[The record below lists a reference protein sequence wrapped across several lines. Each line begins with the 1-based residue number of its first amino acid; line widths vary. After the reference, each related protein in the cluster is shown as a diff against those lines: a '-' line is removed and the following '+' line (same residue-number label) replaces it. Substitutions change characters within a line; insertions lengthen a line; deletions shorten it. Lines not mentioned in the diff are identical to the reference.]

1 MNKFKFEDLNVYQ
14 KSLDFV
20 DSVYLQIKDFP
31 KSEVYNLSSQ
41 FRRAATSIPLNI
53 AEGQG
58 NSNLQFN
65 RFVMI
70 AKSST
75 NECVV
80 CNEIARRQDYITEE
94 QYDNNRNELLE
105 LSKMLTK
112 LSQYL
117 KRE

>member
-1 MNKFKFEDLNVYQ
+1 MDKFKFEDLNVYQ

-20 DSVYLQIKDFP
+20 DSVYLQIKEFP
-31 KSEVYNLSSQ
+31 RSEVYNLSSQ

-58 NSNLQFN
+58 NTNSQFN

-70 AKSST
+70 AKSSI

-80 CNEIARRQDYITEE
+80 CNY
-94 QYDNNRNELLE
+94 
-105 LSKMLTK
+105 
-112 LSQYL
+112 
-117 KRE
+117 

>member
-1 MNKFKFEDLNVYQ
+1 MDKFKFEDLNVYQ

-20 DSVYLQIKDFP
+20 DSVYLQIKEFP
-31 KSEVYNLSSQ
+31 RSEVYNLSSQ

-58 NSNLQFN
+58 NTNSQFN

-70 AKSST
+70 AKSSI

-80 CNEIARRQDYITEE
+80 CNTIAQRQNYIT
-94 QYDNNRNELLE
+94 DDDFNKNRNELLE

-117 KRE
+117 KSQ

>member
-1 MNKFKFEDLNVYQ
+1 MDKFKFEDLNVYQ

-20 DSVYLQIKDFP
+20 DSVYFQIKEFP
-31 KSEVYNLSSQ
+31 KSETYNLSSQ

-58 NSNLQFN
+58 NTNLQFN

-70 AKSST
+70 AKSSI

-80 CNEIARRQDYITEE
+80 
-94 QYDNNRNELLE
+94 
-105 LSKMLTK
+105 
-112 LSQYL
+112 
-117 KRE
+117 